1 MIQLRLFLILV
12 LYFFLMLKVSA
23 DIRNPIFNVRITG
36 YVKDSLSSKKLPY
49 ASIQLFS
56 FPANEMMERTIAN
69 KEGHFIFEDIDC
81 GAYKIMA
88 SYMGYHTK
96 ELLIEVDE
104 EKETFYLLLSTNTLK
119 LNEVQVTGNRKLIE
133 TTIENTIVNVSQ
145 NNTIKGSTITDALQT
160 IPSVDVDFDGNIR
173 YRGSEKVMLLI
184 NGKKSALE
192 KSLGQLPFD
201 VVERIEIFH
210 NPSAKYTAE
219 EMSGIINIVLAGGDK
234 NGNSTL
240 LQLNAGDHNLFG
252 GNIGYSLDFGKTE
265 LFVSAGLNHKTS
277 GHIKNHYRT
286 NYDHMADNS
295 YSQCDVLQDK
305 PNKGFLNT
313 SFNYKINNKNY
324 IGLSAFG
331 TKALTLA
338 DRSIDYATIANN
350 GTIKQKSH
358 KNIGIEIESSSFES
372 EVSYKTVFNREGQQL
387 ETFIKYSEFD
397 DNRKMENRH
406 FCTNLPDLQNTVA
419 SQLNRVWYG
428 GIEFTHPVSDFVFFE
443 GGYHLNK
450 QGSLNYFTSESYNY
464 KNAGWNTDKELDS
477 RFRYS
482 RHVEALFCAFNI
494 KKNSWEAGIGI
505 RTEYTSTTQNEKSRS
520 TRLNIFPTVDFAIKI
535 NETNNIY
542 VGYNRRINRPSAGIL
557 DPFAN
562 KYPDELNIYQG
573 NPELIPEFVNSFEIG
588 ERFYGKRISGSFSL
602 YHRYIRQ
609 AISKV
614 KLACDDSALVVT
626 YRNLDHAT
634 HSGCDFV
641 VSFQPFIWGEISTTA
656 NFFCTSLSEEVV
668 NTTNDRCRFA
678 WNGSISFQLRL
689 PKAINCQMAGYYRSR
704 LPSIMGT
711 YKERWY
717 ADLAVSKKIL
727 KNKGQITFKIEDIFD
742 SYLYG
747 LSVNSCTGKEYLYS
761 QQNLKK
767 IDSEYFMLSFIYNIN
782 GKSQSKKTE
791 KDSFYLDSFEK

>member
-1 MIQLRLFLILV
+1 
-12 LYFFLMLKVSA
+12 MLKASA
-23 DIRNPIFNVRITG
+23 DIRNPDLIGRITG
-36 YVKDSLSSKKLPY
+36 YVKDSLSGEKLPH

-56 FPANEMMERTIAN
+56 VSANKMMERTIAD

-81 GAYKIMA
+81 GAYKIMT

-104 EKETFYLLLSTNTLK
+104 ENETFCLLLTTNMLN
-119 LNEVQVTGNRKLIE
+119 LNEVQVPGNRKLIE
-133 TTIENTIVNVSQ
+133 TTIKKTIVNVSQ
-145 NNTIKGSTITDALQT
+145 NNTIRGSTISDVLQT

-192 KSLGQLPFD
+192 KSLEQLPSD
-201 VVERIEIFH
+201 VVEKIEIFH

-219 EMSGIINIVLAGGDK
+219 EMSGIINIVLAGRNK
-234 NGNSTL
+234 NENSTS

-252 GNIGYSLDFGKTE
+252 GNIGYSLDLGKTE

-286 NYDHMADNS
+286 NRNHMAANS
-295 YSQCDVLQDK
+295 YSQCDLLQDK

-331 TKALTLA
+331 TKAITLA
-338 DRSIDYATIANN
+338 DRSIDYTTIANN
-350 GTIKQKSH
+350 GTIKQESH

-397 DNRKMENRH
+397 DNHKMENRH
-406 FCTNLPDLQNTVA
+406 FCTNLPELQNTVA
-419 SQLNRVWYG
+419 SQLNKVWYG
-428 GIEFTHPVSDFVFFE
+428 GIEFIHPVSDSVFFE
-443 GGYHLNK
+443 GGYHMSEQNT
-450 QGSLNYFTSESYNY
+450 LNYFSSEIYNY
-464 KNAGWNTDKELDS
+464 KTAGWNTDRELDS
-477 RFRYS
+477 RFRYC
-482 RHVEALFCAFNI
+482 RHVEALFFAFNI
-494 KKNSWEAGIGI
+494 KKNSWKAGIGI
-505 RTEYTSTTQNEKSRS
+505 RTEYASTTQNEKSRS
-520 TRLNIFPTVDFAIKI
+520 TRLNIFPTINFATKI
-535 NETNNIY
+535 TDTNNLY
-542 VGYNRRINRPSAGIL
+542 VVYNRRINHPSAEIL

-573 NPELIPEFVNSFEIG
+573 NPELTPEFVNSFEIG
-588 ERFYGKRISGSFSL
+588 ERFYGKRISGAFSL
-602 YHRYIRQ
+602 YYRYIRQ

-614 KLACDDSALVVT
+614 KQACNDSALVVT
-626 YRNLDHAT
+626 YQNLDYAT
-634 HSGCDFV
+634 LAGCDFV
-641 VSFQPFIWGEISTTA
+641 ASFQPFKWGEISTTA
-656 NFFCTSLSEEVV
+656 NFFCTSLSDEIV

-689 PKAINCQMAGYYRSR
+689 PKAINCQMAGYYRSK